1 MESYTLAAEMTTQFS
16 PLERHVEDS
25 GGKLVFLG
33 LTAIAVFLIG
43 FYVGQIYAFGQ
54 AREISRAETFTLIE
68 AAQLRVSD
76 AFAEANKFR
85 ASLYCAAVVPYPP
98 YCEAY
103 RVKP

>member
-1 MESYTLAAEMTTQFS
+1 MT
-16 PLERHVEDS
+16 PPRYWHYRHGDNVVVGAI
-25 GGKLVFLG
+25 GGG
-33 LTAIAVFLIG
+33 LIFVVGLFIGQMYAVD
-43 FYVGQIYAFGQ
+43 VSKNQ
-54 AREISRAETFTLIE
+54 ANAKFASAIE
-68 AAQLRVSD
+68 AAQLQVSD